1 MKPIDFED
9 VSQEIVEIILTRLS
23 MVPVVG
29 DALEAMSVEDY
40 DKLEEMLFDVTISKL
55 ELSQNDG

>member
-9 VSQEIVEIILTRLS
+9 VSQEIVEVILTRLS

-29 DALEAMSVEDY
+29 DALEAMLVEDY
-40 DKLEEMLFDVTISKL
+40 DKLEEMLFDVTLSKL
-55 ELSQNDG
+55 ELSQNDE